1 LLFFCQFLFQADV
14 LCAFY
19 GQLHGVTLC
28 HQDLHHTVGLLK
40 ANLYFFKLLKLI
52 TAFALNLFDEMLVVP
67 PVDPRRYAQQIVL
80 PPSLLKELPRTP

>member
-1 LLFFCQFLFQADV
+1 
-14 LCAFY
+14 
-19 GQLHGVTLC
+19 
-28 HQDLHHTVGLLK
+28 
-40 ANLYFFKLLKLI
+40 LYFFKLLKLI